1 MDGGSMSEFMPI
13 MIDLENLP
21 CLVVG
26 GGKVARRKVIQLIRF
41 KARVTVSDTK
51 LEPGLQ
57 KFHSK
62 GLIVWKRKRFSLFD
76 FWGQKLIIAATD
88 DPQTNRKVCRLAA
101 GFGLL
106 CNAVDDAQVS
116 GFIFPAIHKQG
127 SLVLSVSTQG
137 LSPSLA
143 RKIKRELVLRY
154 GAVYQDFV
162 LKLGRIRKR
171 LYRMEP
177 DFKKRKRILNRLTNL
192 GPDELLKMEEDK
204 VEEWIRDG

>member
-1 MDGGSMSEFMPI
+1 MPEFMPI
-13 MIDLENLP
+13 MVDLENLP

-26 GGKVARRKVIQLIRF
+26 GGKVAWRKVIQLLRF
-41 KARVTVSDTK
+41 KAKVTVSDTK
-51 LEPGLQ
+51 LGPGLQ
-57 KFHSK
+57 KLHTK
-62 GLIVWKRKRFSLFD
+62 GLIVWKQKHFSLLD
-76 FWGQKLIIAATD
+76 LWGQKLIIAATD

-101 GFGLL
+101 RFGLL

-154 GAVYQDFV
+154 GASYRDLV
-162 LKLGRIRKR
+162 LKLGNIRKK
-171 LYRMEP
+171 LSRMEP
-177 DFKKRKRILNRLTNL
+177 DFRKRRRILNRLTNL
-192 GPDELLKMEEDK
+192 GPDQLLKMEDDK
-204 VEEWIRDG
+204 VEEWTRDGRK